1 MWKQTLSYIWQAFKL
16 SERLDKHSAEIAALK
31 KEAIEF
37 AKTTEQRFAAVQLE
51 LQRLNARDNDL
62 EREIRQERK
71 LMLLQ
76 LENRLLRAKLQL
88 PPADED
94 EE

>member
-1 MWKQTLSYIWQAFKL
+1 MWKQTLSYIWQALKF
-16 SERLDKHSAEIAALK
+16 SEKLDKHSADIAALQR
-31 KEAIEF
+31 EAIES
-37 AKTTEQRFAAVQLE
+37 AKATEQRFAAVQLE

-62 EREIRQERK
+62 EKEIRQERK

>member
-1 MWKQTLSYIWQAFKL
+1 MWKETLKYVWQAFKL
-16 SERLDKHSAEIAALK
+16 SERVDKLSADITALQK
-31 KEAIEF
+31 DFKEANKANED
-37 AKTTEQRFAAVQLE
+37 RFAAIHLE

-62 EREIRQERK
+62 EKEIRQERK

>member
-1 MWKQTLSYIWQAFKL
+1 MWKQTFSYVWQALKF
-16 SERLDKHSAEIAALK
+16 SEKLDKHTAEIAALQR
-31 KEAIEF
+31 EAIEF
-37 AKTTEQRFAAVQLE
+37 AKATEQRFAAIQLE
-51 LQRLNARDNDL
+51 LQRLNTRDNDL
-62 EREIRQERK
+62 EKESRHERK
-71 LMLLQ
+71 LLLLQ